1 MMLLTRDREMGLSGN
16 VLAFRRLLAQHLVL
30 ASIAALMIWG
40 LSCAAAFAADSSV
53 YQVRPGDTLTGI
65 AARHGVSVADLVR
78 LNGLSDPDH
87 LLAGQVLVVGSGRV
101 AVRATTP
108 TGPTRLIQAPY
119 IRQFDGSAYADSNCG
134 PASLAMAL
142 GAVGIGSDPITLRH
156 LAARQMGFDN
166 PGGGTTWDALVFAAR
181 SSGANAAG
189 LRVGRQYR
197 VWSIDDLRRE
207 FALGHPVILLV
218 RYRSLPDH
226 QNSAYWGDHYIVG
239 LGFDRSGNLIYDDPA
254 FRTGSGADRT
264 IGPDVLMKAWSS
276 TSVRL
281 TRTAM
286 AISR

>member
-1 MMLLTRDREMGLSGN
+1 MLLARVHRAFLSGSDP
-16 VLAFRRLLAQHLVL
+16 ARSRLPARHLVL
-30 ASIAALMIWG
+30 AAIAALTIWG

-65 AARHGVSVADLVR
+65 AARHGVSVAELVS
-78 LNGLSDPDH
+78 LNGLANPDR
-87 LLAGQVLVVGSGRV
+87 LLVGQVLIVGSGRV

-108 TGPTRLIQAPY
+108 AGPTPLIQAPY
-119 IRQFDGSAYADSNCG
+119 VRQFDGSVYADSNCG

-142 GAVGIGSDPITLRH
+142 GAVGIGSDPISLRH

-166 PGGGTTWDALVFAAR
+166 PGGGTTWDALVFAAG
-181 SSGANAAG
+181 SSGAKVAD
-189 LRVGRQYR
+189 LRAGRQYR

-239 LGFDRSGNLIYDDPA
+239 LGFDRAGNLIYDDPA

-264 IGPDVLMKAWSS
+264 ISPDVLMRAWSS

-286 AISR
+286 AIAP